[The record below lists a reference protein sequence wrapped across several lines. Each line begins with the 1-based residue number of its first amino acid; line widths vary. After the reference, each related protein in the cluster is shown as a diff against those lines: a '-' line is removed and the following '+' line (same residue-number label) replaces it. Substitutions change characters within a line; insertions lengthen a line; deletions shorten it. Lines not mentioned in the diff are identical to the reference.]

1 MPSLFDFLT
10 MLSIFIMLLFLL
22 ISRFNINYP
31 LVQNLQQRKLPSL
44 ELRVSCCLRNNLQ
57 PNELQQ
63 SKVSFIDNLTII
75 FTLFPLI
82 SAPWGLLNFKTVRCG
97 AY

>member
-1 MPSLFDFLT
+1 MPSLFDFLKI
-10 MLSIFIMLLFLL
+10 LSIFIMLLFLL
-22 ISRFNINYP
+22 ISRFSINYP

-44 ELRVSCCLRNNLQ
+44 ELRVSCCLLNNLQ

-82 SAPWGLLNFKTVRCG
+82 SAPWRLLNFKTVRCG